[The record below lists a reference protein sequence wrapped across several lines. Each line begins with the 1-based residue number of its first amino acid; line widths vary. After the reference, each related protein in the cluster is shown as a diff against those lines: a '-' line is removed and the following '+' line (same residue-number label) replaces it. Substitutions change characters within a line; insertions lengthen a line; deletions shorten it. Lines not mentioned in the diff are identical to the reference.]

1 MGTEVQKKQ
10 ISESKIEQ
18 SYIIMPKHINQNGH
32 LFGGQLVAWIDET
45 AGLVA
50 LRHSQSM
57 VVTASIDKLV
67 FISSVKI
74 KDIVVLNT
82 YITYTGRT
90 SMEIKVDS
98 YVWKLDGTRKLI
110 NEAYVSMVTANED
123 FRPVEVPGLILDT
136 AKEKEIYQAGY
147 ERYQRR
153 KN

>member
-18 SYIIMPKHINQNGH
+18 TYIIMPKHINQNGH

-67 FISSVKI
+67 FKSSVKL
-74 KDIVVLNT
+74 KDIVVLNA

-98 YVWKLDGTRKLI
+98 YVWKLDGTKKLI
-110 NEAYVSMVTANED
+110 NEAYVTMVAVDDE

-147 ERYQRR
+147 ERYQKR